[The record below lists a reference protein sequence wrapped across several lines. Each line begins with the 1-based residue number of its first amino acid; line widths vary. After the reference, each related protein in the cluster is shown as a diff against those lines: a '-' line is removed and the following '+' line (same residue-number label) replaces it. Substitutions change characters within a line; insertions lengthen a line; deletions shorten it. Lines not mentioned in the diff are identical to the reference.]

1 LRAVKK
7 ALDILNKLAALD
19 GVRAV
24 VLVSGDGLPLESVVN
39 DAALDADELAALAR
53 DGAAA
58 ARAMVEDIE
67 QGQFIQGV
75 IEYSKG
81 AVLLTNL
88 PLRMTLAVVTSRE
101 GNKAALWNAAATLFP
116 EVIRALYRLSAR
128 AGAYKDNSRVRPE
141 YEASARPE
149 MRGAKTLAEINR
161 APGRRN

>member
-1 LRAVKK
+1 MRAVKK
-7 ALDILNKLAALD
+7 ALDVLNKIAALD

-24 VLVSGDGLPLESVVN
+24 LLVSGDGLPLESVVN
-39 DAALDADELAALAR
+39 DAALDADELAALTR

-88 PLRMTLAVVTSRE
+88 PLRMTLAVVMSRE

-116 EVIRALYRLSAR
+116 EVIRAL
-128 AGAYKDNSRVRPE
+128 
-141 YEASARPE
+141 
-149 MRGAKTLAEINR
+149 
-161 APGRRN
+161 